1 MLNMTMGYRLNICGT
16 ASPDKAISFSA
27 WLPLVSCLGKLIV
40 GFVECNLEKVLKHVV
55 FPGILLLFSGS
66 SDKH

>member
-1 MLNMTMGYRLNICGT
+1 MLNMTMDYRLNICGT

-27 WLPLVSCLGKLIV
+27 WLSLVSCLGKLIV
-40 GFVECNLEKVLKHVV
+40 GFVEYNLEKVLKHVV
-55 FPGILLLFSGS
+55 FPGILLFSGS